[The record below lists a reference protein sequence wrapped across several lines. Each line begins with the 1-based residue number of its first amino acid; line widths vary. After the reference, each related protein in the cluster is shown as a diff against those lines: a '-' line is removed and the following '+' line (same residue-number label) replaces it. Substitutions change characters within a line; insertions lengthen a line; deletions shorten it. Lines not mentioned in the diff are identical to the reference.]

1 MEMPDTQTSTAPLI
15 VVVEDDEAT
24 REVVQIVVENETSY
38 RTLLIPT
45 GTETLHRIEEVKQ
58 ANPSLFL
65 LDFQLPFMNALDLYD
80 RLQTIPQLRDVP
92 AIIMTAS
99 TVTDMQQE
107 AIAARHIEICWKP
120 FEVQNLLDC
129 IERALYRP

>member
-1 MEMPDTQTSTAPLI
+1 MEMPDSKPSTAPLI

-24 REVVQIVVENETSY
+24 REVVQIVVENETPY
-38 RTLLIPT
+38 RTLLIT
-45 GTETLHRIEEVKQ
+45 NGKETLHRLEEVKQ
-58 ANPSLFL
+58 AGPSLFL

-80 RLQTIPQLRDVP
+80 KLHAIPELRAVP

-99 TVTDMQQE
+99 TVSGMQQE

-120 FEVQNLLDC
+120 FEVQDLIDC
-129 IERALYRP
+129 IERALNGS